1 MKEYIEKMKKEY
13 TAPQMDVLDCK
24 AQELLSGSDDP
35 PSGDVY
41 SCTEGVD
48 C

>member
-13 TAPQMDVLDCK
+13 TAPQMEVLDYEVQGFLCS
-24 AQELLSGSDDP
+24 SG
-35 PSGDVY
+35 GDVV

-48 C
+48 CD